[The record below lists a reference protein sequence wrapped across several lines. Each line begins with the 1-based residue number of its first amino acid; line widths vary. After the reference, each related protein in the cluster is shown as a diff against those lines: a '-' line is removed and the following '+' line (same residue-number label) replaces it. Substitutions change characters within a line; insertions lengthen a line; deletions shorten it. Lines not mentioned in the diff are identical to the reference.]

1 MLPLYRYSLVGDHEG
16 RFEVDPDTGT
26 ISTSTILDRE
36 ERDMYNMLLVAQDSG
51 LIVQH
56 KAVTNVT
63 IFVEDEN
70 DNKPEF
76 TESSYNV
83 YTPDNAVGGKSLCI

>member
-1 MLPLYRYSLVGDHEG
+1 
-16 RFEVDPDTGT
+16 
-26 ISTSTILDRE
+26 
-36 ERDMYNMLLVAQDSG
+36 MLLVAEDSG

-76 TESSYNV
+76 AESSYNV
-83 YTPDNAVGGKSLCI
+83 YTPDNAVGGKCYLLHLTLYVTNYKLRKILPSKIFF

>member
-1 MLPLYRYSLVGDHEG
+1 MIGDYEG

-26 ISTSTILDRE
+26 ISTSTVLDRE
-36 ERDMYNMLLVAQDSG
+36 EREVYNMLLVAQDSG

-56 KAVTNVT
+56 KAITNVT
-63 IFVEDEN
+63 IIVEDEN

-76 TESSYNV
+76 AESSYNV
-83 YTPDNAVGGKSLCI
+83 YTPDNAVGGM

>member
-1 MLPLYRYSLVGDHEG
+1 
-16 RFEVDPDTGT
+16 
-26 ISTSTILDRE
+26 
-36 ERDMYNMLLVAQDSG
+36 MLLVAQDSG

-76 TESSYNV
+76 AESSYNV
-83 YTPDNAVGGKSLCI
+83 YTPDNAVGGKSLY